1 MRRSVTILSDYSRL
15 HIQTNGVNI
24 PRATYALFFQIV
36 AKVFA
41 TRFFHC
47 SYEVSISIYPSNSDQ
62 LWKISWLTAH
72 IADTNENRFADEIT
86 KIRKAIRHLG
96 LIRTI
101 ISGIKSEMAGTQCPS
116 FPMDKDETRLMIATD
131 RPSDNLIVT
140 MLRVYRLLHKM
151 TVSMINCA
159 LWNAIFT

>member
-1 MRRSVTILSDYSRL
+1 M
-15 HIQTNGVNI
+15 NGVNI
-24 PRATYALFFQIV
+24 PCVICALFFQIV

-47 SYEVSISIYPSNSDQ
+47 FYELNEVSISIYPSNSDQ
-62 LWKISWLTAH
+62 LWKIPWLTAH
-72 IADTNENRFADEIT
+72 TADTNESRFAGEIT

-96 LIRTI
+96 LIRAI

-140 MLRVYRLLHKM
+140 VLRVYRLLHKM